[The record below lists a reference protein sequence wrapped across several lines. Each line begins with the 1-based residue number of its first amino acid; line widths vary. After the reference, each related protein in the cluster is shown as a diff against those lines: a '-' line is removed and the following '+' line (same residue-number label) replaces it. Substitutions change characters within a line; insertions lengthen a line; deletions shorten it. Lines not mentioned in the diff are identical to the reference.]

1 MSSTNNLTKY
11 AKAFDGIMPWA
22 GTPPAGFTVDF
33 VGTLIDLKFR
43 TIYDVDQDLVGGKFV
58 RTRLPTLSDGE
69 GWFEA
74 VNWVEAARAA
84 RGRFVMITLGA
95 CYGAQ
100 AVGCYRT
107 LQLLNPMPSKFVAVE
122 GIPENVEWMKQHMR
136 DNGMDPDQQ
145 WLVRGAISDTNQPV
159 LFPVGFPGLGVQ
171 NCFSTNDT
179 WARSAYA
186 DQLIAQGQAAEALK
200 NILLDNDTGLTKNL
214 IAGHNMPSQ
223 IKIVSAITLN
233 DILGPFDVVDYLE
246 ADIQQSEIVAFPPF
260 MDVLKRKV
268 RRIHIGTHG
277 AEVHRALSQLFEYE
291 GWKALFNY
299 GPNKSYKTPLGSFST
314 NDGVLT
320 VQNPSL

>member
-1 MSSTNNLTKY
+1 MNDLTQY
-11 AKAFDGIMPWA
+11 ANVFDGITPWA

-33 VGTLIDLKFR
+33 VGTLIDIKFR
-43 TIYDVDQDLVGGKFV
+43 TIYQVHPDLIGGKFV
-58 RTRLPTLSDGE
+58 QTRAPTIADGE

-100 AVGCYRT
+100 AVGCYRA

-122 GIPENVEWMKQHMR
+122 GDPENVEWMKQHMR
-136 DNGMDPDQQ
+136 DNGMDPEEH
-145 WLVRGAISDTNQPV
+145 WLVGAAISDTNKPV
-159 LFPVGFPGLGVQ
+159 LFPVGWPGLGVQ
-171 NCFSTNDT
+171 NCFSTNEEA
-179 WARSAYA
+179 ARSAYA
-186 DQLIAQGQAAEALK
+186 DEIIAKGQAEQAIES
-200 NILLDNDTGLTKNL
+200 ILLNNNTGLTKNL
-214 IAGHNMPSQ
+214 VPAQNRPGE

-246 ADIQQSEIVAFPPF
+246 ADMQQSEIVAFPPF
-260 MDVLKRKV
+260 MDMLKRKV

-277 AEVHRALSQLFEYE
+277 FEVHRGLSQLFARE
-291 GWKALFNY
+291 GWEILFNY
-299 GPNKSYKTPLGSFST
+299 APNQHYDTPFGSFST

-320 VQNPSL
+320 VGNRKL